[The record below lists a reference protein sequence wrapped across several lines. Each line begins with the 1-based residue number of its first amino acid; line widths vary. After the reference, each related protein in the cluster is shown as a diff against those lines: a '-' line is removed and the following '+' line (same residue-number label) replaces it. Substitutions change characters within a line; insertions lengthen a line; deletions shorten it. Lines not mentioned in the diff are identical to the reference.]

1 MKSLKINKEDA
12 LVHSKWRRL
21 IRGTEGDSDD
31 SEGLN
36 VQSFTDT
43 SSPGLSW
50 KKGCIKVVVVNV
62 LHACECAGR
71 HFCRA

>member
-1 MKSLKINKEDA
+1 MGYMKSLKINKEDA

-50 KKGCIKVVVVNV
+50 KKAFKWFLFLLLFIAK
-62 LHACECAGR
+62 LTD
-71 HFCRA
+71 